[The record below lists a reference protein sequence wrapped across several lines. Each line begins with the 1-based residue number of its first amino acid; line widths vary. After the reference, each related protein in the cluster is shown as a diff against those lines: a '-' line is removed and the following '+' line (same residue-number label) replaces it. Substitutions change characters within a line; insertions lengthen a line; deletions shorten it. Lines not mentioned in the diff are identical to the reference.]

1 MDRAPARAP
10 PAGRKEGRLIN
21 EDILQVFSSST
32 IQPLYPLS
40 IWSSLLPS
48 WPNPV
53 SEISPWQSRNL
64 PTSPRSPMR
73 MSQKLPHLNI
83 SASPESNLLIHFYP
97 PPTVTSPLIQLSR
110 EKFIVL
116 HLSATITVLSC
127 DESQIMGWLSQTTQ
141 ISHNLSNSL
150 AWAVNARFFARN
162 LWQVSPN
169 LMFLRTKGGGAEIGL
184 KLAFWVFAHWD
195 RREKGR
201 KIKKIFHPSQ
211 IRI

>member
-1 MDRAPARAP
+1 M
-10 PAGRKEGRLIN
+10 KI
-21 EDILQVFSSST
+21 FSKFFPSST

-83 SASPESNLLIHFYP
+83 SASPKSNLLIHFYP

-162 LWQVSPN
+162 LWQVSLN
-169 LMFLRTKGGGAEIGL
+169 LMFLRTKGGGAQIGL

-195 RREKGR
+195 RR
-201 KIKKIFHPSQ
+201 
-211 IRI
+211 

>member
-1 MDRAPARAP
+1 MDRAPARALA
-10 PAGRKEGRLIN
+10 AGMKEGRLIN
-21 EDILQVFSSST
+21 EDILQVFSSSPS
-32 IQPLYPLS
+32 QPLYPLS

-110 EKFIVL
+110 ENFIVL

-184 KLAFWVFAHWD
+184 KLAFGVFAHWD
-195 RREKGR
+195 RREKGH